1 MKFHKTSVMSRSVLP
16 VCLFLI
22 FSVTMNIS
30 AQTGEKTAAP
40 APDPTT
46 QRLFRNMGVINIPH
60 IAPPVDFQLKDIDGN
75 TVRLSDFKDKIVFL
89 NFWTTWCP
97 ECRYEMPLMQKLYA
111 HFKDRD
117 FAMVA
122 INLNEPAGIVKKYL
136 RVNKLTFITLL
147 DSINELGGPFG
158 IRGIP
163 TTFIIDRDGGI
174 IGRAVGSRRWDSEKS
189 IALFEHLIN
198 SVEKNTKTR
207 EHEQKKDISYNFI
220 KPDIG
225 TGNSRAGAIYSA

>member
-1 MKFHKTSVMSRSVLP
+1 MKFHKTSVMIRTILP
-16 VCLFLI
+16 VCLFI
-22 FSVTMNIS
+22 ISSVAMNLS
-30 AQTGEKTAAP
+30 AEAGQKIEPP

-46 QRLFRNMGVINIPH
+46 QRLFQNMGIVNIPH
-60 IAPPVDFQLKDIDGN
+60 IAPPVDFQLKDLDGN
-75 TVRLSDFKDKIVFL
+75 TVRLSDFKGKIVFL

-97 ECRYEMPLMQKLYA
+97 ECRYEMPLMQKLYT
-111 HFKDRD
+111 HFKGRD

-122 INLNEPAGIVKKYL
+122 INMNEPAAIVEKYF

-174 IGRAVGSRRWDSEKS
+174 IGRALGSRRWDSKNS
-189 IALFEHLIN
+189 ITLFEHLIN
-198 SVEKNTKTR
+198 SVEKNKNSS
-207 EHEQKKDISYNFI
+207 EYEQKKNISYNSI

-225 TGNSRAGAIYSA
+225 TGNSIAGAIYSA

>member
-1 MKFHKTSVMSRSVLP
+1 MTRAVLP

-22 FSVTMNIS
+22 SSVAMNIS
-30 AQTGEKTAAP
+30 ANAGRKMAAP

-46 QRLFRNMGVINIPH
+46 QRLFRDMGIINIPH
-60 IAPPVDFQLKDIDGN
+60 IAPPIDFQLKDLSGN
-75 TVRLSDFKDKIVFL
+75 TVRLSDFKGKIVFL

-97 ECRYEMPLMQKLYA
+97 ECRYEMPLMQKLYT

-122 INLNEPAGIVKKYL
+122 INMNEPAAIVEKYF
-136 RVNKLTFITLL
+136 RVHKLTFMTLL

-174 IGRAVGSRRWDSEKS
+174 IGRALGSRRWDSKNS
-189 IALFEHLIN
+189 ITLFEHLIN
-198 SVEKNTKTR
+198 SVENNTNTR
-207 EHEQKKDISYNFI
+207 ENEQNKNISYHFI

-225 TGNSRAGAIYSA
+225 TGDSIAGAIYSE

>member
-1 MKFHKTSVMSRSVLP
+1 MKFHKSSVMIRAVSAL
-16 VCLFLI
+16 CLFLM
-22 FSVTMNIS
+22 FSVAMNLS
-30 AQTGEKTAAP
+30 AKAGEKMAAP
-40 APDPTT
+40 APDPAT
-46 QRLFRNMGVINIPH
+46 QRLFRNMGIISIPH
-60 IAPPVDFQLKDIDGN
+60 IAPPVDFQLKDLDGN
-75 TVRLSDFKDKIVFL
+75 TVRLSDFKGKIVFL
-89 NFWTTWCP
+89 NFWASWCP
-97 ECRYEMPLMQKLYA
+97 ECRYEMPAMEKLYT

-122 INLNEPAGIVKKYL
+122 INLNEPAAIVEKYF

-174 IGRAVGSRRWDSEKS
+174 IGRAVGSRRWDSKKS
-189 IALFEHLIN
+189 IALFERLIN
-198 SVEKNTKTR
+198 SGENTTDTS
-207 EHEQKKDISYNFI
+207 EHEQKKNISYNSI

-225 TGNSRAGAIYSA
+225 TGNSIAGTIHSA

>member
-1 MKFHKTSVMSRSVLP
+1 MIRTILP
-16 VCLFLI
+16 VCLFI
-22 FSVTMNIS
+22 ISSVAMNLS
-30 AQTGEKTAAP
+30 AEAGQKIEPP

-46 QRLFRNMGVINIPH
+46 QRLFQNMGIVNIPH
-60 IAPPVDFQLKDIDGN
+60 IAPPVDFQLKDLDGN
-75 TVRLSDFKDKIVFL
+75 TVRLSDFKGKIVFL

-97 ECRYEMPLMQKLYA
+97 ECRYEMPLMQKLYT
-111 HFKDRD
+111 HFKGRD

-122 INLNEPAGIVKKYL
+122 INMNEPAAIVEKYF

-174 IGRAVGSRRWDSEKS
+174 IGRALGSRRWDSKNS
-189 IALFEHLIN
+189 ITLFEHLIN
-198 SVEKNTKTR
+198 SVEKNKNSS
-207 EHEQKKDISYNFI
+207 EYEQKKNISYNSI

-225 TGNSRAGAIYSA
+225 TGNSIAGAIYSA

>member
-1 MKFHKTSVMSRSVLP
+1 MIRTILP
-16 VCLFLI
+16 VCLFI
-22 FSVTMNIS
+22 ISSVAMNSS
-30 AQTGEKTAAP
+30 AEAGQKIAP
-40 APDPTT
+40 PVPDPTT
-46 QRLFRNMGVINIPH
+46 QRLFQNMGIVNIPH
-60 IAPPVDFQLKDIDGN
+60 IPPPVDFQLKDLNGN
-75 TVRLSDFKDKIVFL
+75 TVRLSDFKGKIVFL

-97 ECRYEMPLMQKLYA
+97 ECRYEMPAMQKLYT

-122 INLNEPAGIVKKYL
+122 INLNEPAAFVKRYL

-147 DSINELGGPFG
+147 DPINEVGGPFG

-174 IGRAVGSRRWDSEKS
+174 IGRAVGGRRWDSKNS
-189 IALFEHLIN
+189 ITLFEHLIN
-198 SVEKNTKTR
+198 SVEKNTNSS
-207 EHEQKKDISYNFI
+207 EYEQKKNISYNSI

-225 TGNSRAGAIYSA
+225 TGNSIAGAIYSA